1 MECILDLLYSLYD
14 DFEEPLSGVA
24 VEGQEEQHE
33 IPVSKNVAILDQF
46 LKEGKGIK
54 LLKSI
59 PVSHI
64 LPPLVSDIGEL
75 RVAIETL
82 LKSFQVFLCNC
93 NREGCGKVEERQGEF
108 KSCAKCRLDVYCSR
122 YTTL

>member
-24 VEGQEEQHE
+24 VEGEEQHE

-64 LPPLVSDIGEL
+64 LPPLVSDIGE
-75 RVAIETL
+75 
-82 LKSFQVFLCNC
+82 FQVFLCKC